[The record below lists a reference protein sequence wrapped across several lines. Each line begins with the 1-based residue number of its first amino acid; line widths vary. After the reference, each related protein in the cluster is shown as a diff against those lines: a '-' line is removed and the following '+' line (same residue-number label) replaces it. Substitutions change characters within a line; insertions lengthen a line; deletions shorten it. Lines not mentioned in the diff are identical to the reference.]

1 VLITP
6 PSPTPRNPSLR
17 LAAAELP
24 PVDGP
29 WVLVPVCHQGDSLRL
44 AGAVLWP
51 RDVADPPF
59 ALENLEPA
67 EAVAQASAATLAAL
81 ALLERLLEPLWLAV
95 PVHPRALLSARGWW
109 RSLSRHHADL
119 AAARERAGRRLV
131 VTVAQA
137 DGLEQVDPALIHNLA
152 ALHTLALSLEQLRP
166 SVLQRP
172 LQWPLARLFVGAAAC
187 AGIDCDQHLQQQWR
201 FLAHAAVA
209 LAVPL
214 AALGVG
220 TASELAWL
228 RRHGCA
234 EAGGPV
240 VEAAPAPRDAV

>member
-1 VLITP
+1 MTE
-6 PSPTPRNPSLR
+6 
-17 LAAAELP
+17 ADLP

-29 WVLVPVCHQGDSLRL
+29 WVLLPVCHQGDSSRL
-44 AGAVLWP
+44 AGAMLWP
-51 RDVADPPF
+51 RDAAAPPF
-59 ALENLEPA
+59 AGEDLELA
-67 EAVAQASAATLAAL
+67 EAIAQGSAATLAAL
-81 ALLERLLEPLWLAV
+81 ALLERLPEPLWLAV
-95 PVHPRALLSARGWW
+95 PVHPRALRSARGWW

-131 VTVAQA
+131 VTIAQV

-166 SVLQRP
+166 SALQLP

-234 EAGGPV
+234 EAGGPGAT
-240 VEAAPAPRDAV
+240 AAPALGDAV